1 MKSKFLSIIFTA
13 FSFVLFAQT
22 KEEKLQQLMQAYSAI
37 GKLNGSVMITQKG
50 KTLLNH
56 GYGLRNVTKNLPN
69 NPNSIFQIGSVTKQF
84 TAAII
89 LKLQENEQLN
99 LLDKISMYFP
109 DYPNGDKIRV
119 EHLLTHT
126 SGIFN
131 YTDDREFMQTKAM
144 NPISQKEMLNTFSNK
159 PLKFVPGSDFEYSNS
174 NYILLG
180 YIIEKVTNKPYEKVV
195 EQMIFKPLKMSSS
208 GFDFNKLHNTDQ
220 AKGYIVY
227 SKENSKE
234 SDEFD
239 PTVSYAAGGMY
250 TTTADLNKWLIG
262 LASDKIIS
270 KELYKKATKPYK
282 NKYGYG
288 NYINSFSGKTLIAHG
303 GLTFGY
309 TSYLGRIVEDDLN
322 IIILNNITN
331 YAINDIA
338 NDILAILYDK
348 PYNLPEVLKEVTV
361 SSEILKKYIG
371 TYQIAPQVVVD
382 ITVENGQL
390 FGQAT
395 GQGKI
400 LFTAKSEESFFIK
413 GADISIDFKKDT
425 SGNISELILTDGGK
439 AISAKKIN

>member
-1 MKSKFLSIIFTA
+1 MKSQFLSIIFTA

-180 YIIEKVTNKPYEKVV
+180 YIIEKVTNIPYEKVV

-270 KELYKKATKPYK
+270 KELYKKATTPITAKQK
-282 NKYGYG
+282 EEAVRVINELGYTESF
-288 NYINSFSGKTLIAHG
+288 NRRSATLDDVKEEYINFLKSLISIPG
-303 GLTFGY
+303 
-309 TSYLGRIVEDDLN
+309 
-322 IIILNNITN
+322 
-331 YAINDIA
+331 
-338 NDILAILYDK
+338 
-348 PYNLPEVLKEVTV
+348 
-361 SSEILKKYIG
+361 EIL
-371 TYQIAPQVVVD
+371 D
-382 ITVENGQL
+382 ENEIRILEEIDTSKIINQKNEK
-390 FGQAT
+390 
-395 GQGKI
+395 KI
-400 LFTAKSEESFFIK
+400 L
-413 GADISIDFKKDT
+413 
-425 SGNISELILTDGGK
+425 
-439 AISAKKIN
+439 